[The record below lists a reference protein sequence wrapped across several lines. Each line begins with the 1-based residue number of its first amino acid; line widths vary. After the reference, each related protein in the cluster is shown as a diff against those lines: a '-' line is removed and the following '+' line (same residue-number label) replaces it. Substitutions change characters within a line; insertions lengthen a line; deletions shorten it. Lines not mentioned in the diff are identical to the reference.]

1 MTLADFFSNYAEIR
15 KEMVDAVRDLTQEQL
30 DWKPANHRNSIGYL
44 LGHIAGCEYFWIEA
58 VANKAAVTE
67 EEFNQYENARTR
79 DKLLP
84 RLDTAFRFTMDYL
97 ESNTIEDWDDVTYEY
112 VDEKGKRKTFTKRWL
127 VWHVVEHQA
136 RHRGQIFMMMRMQGL
151 DVPHV

>member
-15 KEMVDAVRDLTQEQL
+15 NEMIDAVTNLTQEQL
-30 DWKPANHRNSIGYL
+30 DWKPANHRNSIGCL

-58 VANKAAVTE
+58 VANKADAAE
-67 EEFNQYENARTR
+67 GEFNKYENARTR
-79 DKLLP
+79 DKLLT
-84 RLDTAFRFTMDYL
+84 RLDTAFRFTMDFL

-112 VDEKGKRKTFTKRWL
+112 VDENGKRETFTKRWL